1 MMILICQ
8 VNNVE
13 AKKGG
18 GNEYHAGRIV
28 KYLRSNWDND
38 AQCYKCTYEVQFDGE
53 TAKHDIHEDNIKVGR
68 R

>member
-8 VNNVE
+8 VNKVE

-18 GNEYHAGRIV
+18 GGEYHAGKIM
-28 KYLRSNWDND
+28 KFLRSEFDRG
-38 AQCYKCTYEVQFDGE
+38 ALCFKYTYEVQFDGE
-53 TAKHDIHEDNIKVGR
+53 TAKHDIQDDNIKVGR